1 MLKLKIISV
10 GKTKEEWLDSAIQEY
25 VKRLK
30 PTLTCEFVW
39 TKNSEQL
46 LQLAEKEPLCVS
58 LDPNGAL
65 MNSEQFAHFVQNQF
79 EKGGSRLT
87 LIIGGA
93 EGLPTKLKQ
102 STSLISLSPL
112 TLTHQ
117 LTRLVLME
125 QIYRAFEIIKGTKYH
140 K

>member
-10 GKTKEEWLDSAIQEY
+10 GKTKEEWLDMAIQEY

-30 PTLTCEFVW
+30 PSLTCEFVW

-46 LQLAEKEPLCVS
+46 LQLAEKEQLCIS
-58 LDPNGAL
+58 LDPNGDL
-65 MNSEQFAHFVQNQF
+65 MNSENFAHFIQSQF

-93 EGLPTKLKQ
+93 EGLPAKLKE
-102 STSLISLSPL
+102 TTHLISLSPL
-112 TLTHQ
+112 TFTHQ
-117 LTRLVLME
+117 VTRLVLLE